1 MLNLTFLL
9 LGLKKKQKRK
19 EKDGIYSVPNLK
31 LDRTTVDGDH
41 ASSELDTNGEIMHGL
56 ESLVSELQ
64 EQTRFPYTCITPN
77 YYSPTKKERQK
88 KTCLMTKYET
98 CVSDDDVLE
107 EVVVRHGR

>member
-1 MLNLTFLL
+1 MMLNLTVLL
-9 LGLKKKQKRK
+9 LGFSKKKKKRK
-19 EKDGIYSVPNLK
+19 EKDGTYSVPNLK

-88 KTCLMTKYET
+88 KKNMF
-98 CVSDDDVLE
+98 DD
-107 EVVVRHGR
+107 